1 MSGLPA
7 SVLPYLA
14 LQAGG
19 YYMGDTFLR
28 LRGISKSFG
37 GVHALVDVDLDV
49 QPGQVHAIVGE
60 NGAGKSTLMKII
72 AGAHSPDKGEMLIRG
87 EKTVFTGPRDAA
99 RHGIAMVYQ
108 EPVFY
113 PYLSVLENFFT
124 GEELV
129 TRWGRI
135 DQRRMRAEA
144 AKAVIEFGLEP
155 DVLDVPMS
163 ELSMGDQQIVLISR
177 AVYRNAD
184 LIILDEPT
192 SILSQAETDILFDII
207 KRLQGLGKSI
217 LYISHRLKEIFTV
230 SDCITVLRDGQVAG
244 YMSTEDATDDLL
256 VHLMTG
262 RKVERTVYQSR
273 TAASEKPMLQVK
285 DLTLEPLYRHVSFSI
300 HPGEIIG
307 FYGLVGS
314 GRSEVARTIF
324 GDLHADSGTIHYEGE
339 LFAPKSPKDAISHHI
354 AYIPED
360 RKRQGVFAICSIT
373 ENLVNVIMGRIARM
387 GWLLNKSGE
396 REIAGNY
403 VDALRIKVAG
413 LEYPVLS
420 LSGGNQQKV
429 VIGRWLASEPDLVI
443 MDEPTRGVDV
453 GTKAEIHRLIRK
465 FAKKGKAV
473 MLISSELPEI
483 LALSDRIVI
492 MYEGDHVAEL
502 AHDEANEESV
512 LRWAIGLGAAAS

>member
-1 MSGLPA
+1 
-7 SVLPYLA
+7 
-14 LQAGG
+14 
-19 YYMGDTFLR
+19 MGDTFLS

-49 QPGQVHAIVGE
+49 RPGEVHAIVGE

-72 AGAHSPDKGEMLIRG
+72 AGAHGPDKGEMLIRG
-87 EKTVFTGPRDAA
+87 EKTAFTGPRDAA

-129 TRWGRI
+129 TKWGGI
-135 DQRRMRAEA
+135 DRRRMRAEA
-144 AKAVIEFGLEP
+144 AKAVIEFGLAP

-163 ELSMGDQQIVLISR
+163 ELSMGDQQIILISR

-207 KRLQGLGKSI
+207 KRLQTLGKSI
-217 LYISHRLKEIFTV
+217 LYISHRIREIFTV
-230 SDCITVLRDGQVAG
+230 SDRITVLRDGHVAG
-244 YMSTEDATDDLL
+244 HMRTCDATDDIL

-262 RKVERTVYQSR
+262 RKVEQTVYQSR
-273 TAASEKPMLQVK
+273 AVVSEKPILEVN
-285 DLTLEPLYRHVSFSI
+285 DLTLEPAYRHVSFSI
-300 HPGEIIG
+300 RPGEIIG
-307 FYGLVGS
+307 FYGLVGA

-324 GDLHADSGTIHYEGE
+324 GDLHADSGTIRYQGE
-339 LFAPKSPKDAISHHI
+339 AFVPKSPKDAISHHI

-360 RKRQGVFAICSIT
+360 RKRQGVFDTRSIS
-373 ENLVNVIMGRIARM
+373 ENLVNVVMGRIARL
-387 GWLLNKSGE
+387 GWLLDKRGE
-396 REIAGNY
+396 REIANRY
-403 VDALRIKVAG
+403 VEALRIKIAG

-453 GTKAEIHRLIRK
+453 GTKAEIHRLARE
-465 FAKKGKAV
+465 FAEQGKAV

-483 LALSDRIVI
+483 LALSDRIII
-492 MYEGDHVAEL
+492 MYEGDQVAEL
-502 AHDEANEESV
+502 AHGEANEESV